1 VTENEHFSLDPAVI
15 RGLTQPRI
23 TRRDAIRYGGM
34 AGLAA
39 FMAACGT
46 SASGGSTS
54 SSGVGSASWWAKQ
67 KLHHQVNFG
76 NWPLYLDV
84 YKGGHP
90 TLEHFTQETGI
101 HVTYTEPIQDN
112 VPFYTK
118 IRPALQAGQYTGYD
132 IIVMTNNSPPLGFL
146 INAGW
151 LVPLDRSMMTN
162 FNKNAGPLIKN
173 PAWDRGNKY
182 TMAWQSGWTALAY
195 NSSVIKEPIDSVQ
208 ALYDPK
214 YSGKIGMMADPQEL
228 GSNALLSLGVAPANS
243 TPSDWQKAAAKLKA
257 QQPHVRHYYDQ
268 DYINALK
275 NGDTVISMAWSG
287 DIFQANLNSQYR
299 DLKFV
304 FPKEGAMFWT
314 DNMCIPK
321 GVQNPKDAMTVMD
334 YYYRPDVQAVV
345 EYYVDYVCPV
355 PSAKQVLL
363 HPTGWAA
370 ETLKKMRPS
379 IGLPTSV
386 TANAPTVFPNAHAIA
401 VSRPYFQY
409 KNPNELTAWNNLF
422 VPITQG

>member
-1 VTENEHFSLDPAVI
+1 MIENEHFSLDPAVI

-90 TLEHFTQETGI
+90 TLDHFTQETGI

-118 IRPALQAGQYTGYD
+118 IRPALQANQYTGYD

-162 FNKNAGPLIKN
+162 FNKYAGPLIKN

-195 NSSVIKEPIDSVQ
+195 NSSIIKEPIDSVQ

-228 GSNALLSLGVAPANS
+228 GSNALLSLGVHPATS
-243 TPSDWQKAAAKLKA
+243 TPADWQKAAAKLKA

-379 IGLPTSV
+379 IGLPTTV